1 LYTIEINRDSA
12 IMTNRPTD
20 THQTSLDSAG
30 SCFLKLNKEKKKRG
44 GQGHKSCQRPP
55 NSTAT
60 QPRNAQAWVA
70 MVTLYCT
77 GEGITPQAAEKKK
90 DTSLIV
96 LSISAT
102 EYPTAYFMCDMK
114 A

>member
-1 LYTIEINRDSA
+1 
-12 IMTNRPTD
+12 
-20 THQTSLDSAG
+20 
-30 SCFLKLNKEKKKRG
+30 
-44 GQGHKSCQRPP
+44 
-55 NSTAT
+55 
-60 QPRNAQAWVA
+60 

-114 A
+114 AWVTVIIVHKVKE